1 MENGCVQGRDP
12 MWDAKTELHSC
23 PPLWAEIMGGRWFVL
38 EVSPMRLAPHQN
50 QGFSRGMLLFCSG
63 RDLHCRNYSPLCAS
77 GGPVVGG
84 HGSVLGAGRQL
95 GRDLPGGGLSCSAL
109 NLLDI
114 NCVGL
119 AISALLKMRRGGRR
133 GMQAG

>member
-1 MENGCVQGRDP
+1 
-12 MWDAKTELHSC
+12 
-23 PPLWAEIMGGRWFVL
+23 
-38 EVSPMRLAPHQN
+38 
-50 QGFSRGMLLFCSG
+50 MLLFCSG
-63 RDLHCRNYSPLCAS
+63 RDLHCRNDSPRCAP

-84 HGSVLGAGRQL
+84 HSSVLGAGRQL
-95 GRDLPGGGLSCSAL
+95 GRDLPGGGLNCSAL

-133 GMQAG
+133 GMQGWEEGGG